1 MTKSELI
8 EKVFEVVG
16 TISKKDTQYVVNT
29 IFDGMVEALKR
40 DDKIEIRGFGSF
52 RVKERGARVGRN
64 PRSGD
69 KVMIETKKRPF
80 FRPGKELRKRINGWE
95 S

>member
-16 TISKKDTQYVVNT
+16 SISKKDTQYVVNT

-52 RVKERGARVGRN
+52 RVKERGARIGRN

-69 KVMIETKKRPF
+69 KVMTETKKRPF
-80 FRPGKELRKRINGWE
+80 FRPGKELRERINGWK

>member
-16 TISKKDTQYVVNT
+16 TLSKKDTQYVVNT
-29 IFDGMVEALKR
+29 IFDGLVEALKR
-40 DDKIEIRGFGSF
+40 DEKIEIRGFGSF
-52 RVKERGARVGRN
+52 RVKERGSRIGRN

-69 KVMIETKKRPF
+69 EVMIETKKRPF
-80 FRPGKELRKRINGWE
+80 FRPGKELRERVNGWE
-95 S
+95 R